1 MNFGVIVSWT
11 FVLLAL
17 SCSTAH
23 GDYVS
28 HSDGKEGHKNITAF
42 TIVIVLGVI
51 LAIQFLVFVFFAC
64 KGWDAV
70 FGSRSVRSDL
80 ESQLPNE
87 FPFLP
92 SYEMAMNEGR
102 ESQQNI
108 NTIPE
113 SQAIDNGVILEIG
126 NTRVSP
132 STDSQSNI
140 IEVNDSVNTPR
151 HYSLDDEDVSEI
163 RNSNVNPVVQGAHD
177 SVEEQEEANVT
188 LSSGNYNGHNE
199 VDLSIG
205 LSSVHTS

>member
-1 MNFGVIVSWT
+1 
-11 FVLLAL
+11 
-17 SCSTAH
+17 
-23 GDYVS
+23 
-28 HSDGKEGHKNITAF
+28 
-42 TIVIVLGVI
+42 
-51 LAIQFLVFVFFAC
+51 
-64 KGWDAV
+64 
-70 FGSRSVRSDL
+70 
-80 ESQLPNE
+80 
-87 FPFLP
+87 
-92 SYEMAMNEGR
+92 MNEGR

-108 NTIPE
+108 NTSPE
-113 SQAIDNGVILEIG
+113 NQAIDNGVILEIG

-163 RNSNVNPVVQGAHD
+163 RNSNVNPVVPGAHD

-188 LSSGNYNGHNE
+188 LSSGNYNSHNE

>member
-1 MNFGVIVSWT
+1 
-11 FVLLAL
+11 
-17 SCSTAH
+17 
-23 GDYVS
+23 
-28 HSDGKEGHKNITAF
+28 
-42 TIVIVLGVI
+42 
-51 LAIQFLVFVFFAC
+51 
-64 KGWDAV
+64 
-70 FGSRSVRSDL
+70 
-80 ESQLPNE
+80 
-87 FPFLP
+87 
-92 SYEMAMNEGR
+92 MAMNEGR

-188 LSSGNYNGHNE
+188 LSSGNYNSHNE

-205 LSSVHTS
+205 LSSVHTSWEEWRLVFSLCFHAFPEAGVQMEPKERNSHEVMNKFT